1 VTPAGTPHVPSTPRA
16 SSLSSPPTEASLTDE
31 QVPGKTW
38 AKLQKL
44 GAGGYGEVWKV
55 RYLNSEEAW
64 KFIPKKRGASVQA
77 FRETFNARSINHSN
91 IVRIQDILEDEE
103 NFIIRMD
110 LVRGRNLHTV
120 VREDGVLSPLAVCR
134 FAMQLAGAL
143 AAAHKVGV
151 LHLDLKPSN
160 ILLKDDGE
168 RVLITDFGISATT
181 TEGFFQV
188 DPARQAGTPYFL
200 APEQVR
206 ARAGEEAVF
215 GPGVDQWAL
224 GITLY
229 FLLARDYPFEFKEG
243 DPSVI
248 LEADPRPI
256 PETVPYI
263 DDEFWTILARMLA
276 RDPDQRYPNMD
287 EVRVA
292 FNGYVTEV
300 TCPACKRTFPMDHV
314 HGVCPEVNCP
324 DPPRVVALKD
334 RRQLLRGGH
343 HYFSRCEH
351 VKAVGAYNRVIE
363 LEQSGEKYYSDRA
376 RRLVTIAEADHKVLA
391 KRTDVIR
398 GAFEGNDLLR
408 AIKEVDRARKRFSA
422 AADLTELRR
431 NVLTAIRERYE
442 NVVATCSKLVKETRF
457 ADAKLLLTQIEGFL
471 GYEPV
476 RRHLEEWEVEKGR
489 DAPPV
494 QDLFNFVDERER
506 FYSACHEEFVKRVR
520 MLQLDKAAVCLQRL
534 GKHFPVAAQT
544 SRIRLYSQLHDSLQ
558 FVRSCDPA
566 AIEKILDADEGALPA
581 SRIEL
586 KRAEKECGR
595 LLDELAGEKPEG
607 LAEVAALQEIV
618 QRVNQRLGERVKV
631 LQAKAE
637 AAERDGRLRD
647 QNTAIEGLSAIAD
660 RTDLLDIEQITRI
673 RVLQE
678 RVEATVRRAEEK
690 YREGNRLIEE
700 NNYGPAQ
707 IAFEASAS
715 IAPGLFPDISA
726 RIAELQQMQDENL
739 AIGEQIAQLFNR
751 IMGENATLDDFRS
764 YFQLSQQSMPRQE
777 QLTMMDLAQRSNR
790 ILSRLFTVQA
800 NKMGKIAQPSKRL
813 EILRQTVDIIEGEP
827 EKGLAIGL
835 LKKGSELNE
844 RALELFGRIFA
855 PLERG
860 EDSGGDLDNRIDHI
874 RGVVAEMGRV
884 RESVKHLSPLKYH
897 PHPAERASTALVSL
911 RPAILESPDPQAQL
925 SAVSSLHDE
934 LSFLVDDEPSLRRIA
949 RNGSAMKRAV
959 RGVALAKV
967 AHRLGRIGVKA
978 AIPVS
983 TALAVG
989 IVLFIYFQAQRGQ
1002 DRRELALDV
1011 LNPALRRYDVA
1022 FKDLNE
1028 DKLSSIKR
1036 DNQGFAEFMGSLFV
1050 LGRSDGPPAVETM
1063 DALGRWFEWKRQEK
1077 EGLVYLAGLAAGE
1090 TRRGLDGAIVEIGDE
1105 AAGRI
1110 RAYLASRLQRAAD
1123 AALKGDLS
1131 VSLADLHGD
1140 IRGLERLAESVR
1152 EGAGPAIGLLSTGLK
1167 AAASSTAPGRR
1178 GLPRI
1183 DTAQQWARWLEE
1195 AKGLSLQTGTAEL
1208 DGPLLEVLHLARLRT
1223 AVQSLADQ
1231 SRAIFWSDQAA
1242 GEYVAY
1248 AKEAV
1253 AALTAFRDHI
1263 RGNSA
1268 LSGLHE
1274 GLPAELAPKTD
1285 VILKKVWAVVRD
1297 ILRK

>member
-1 VTPAGTPHVPSTPRA
+1 M
-16 SSLSSPPTEASLTDE
+16 SSLDSPTEAPAAAE

-38 AKLQKL
+38 TKLKKL
-44 GAGGYGEVWKV
+44 GVGGYGEVWKV

-64 KFIPKKRGASVQA
+64 KFIPKKRDASVQA

-103 NFIIRMD
+103 HFIIRMD
-110 LVRGRNLHTV
+110 LVRGRNLHIV
-120 VREDGVLSPLAVCR
+120 VRDDGVLSPLAVCR

-181 TEGFFQV
+181 TKGFFQV
-188 DPARQAGTPYFL
+188 DPARPAGTPYFL

-206 ARAGEEAVF
+206 ARGGAEARF
-215 GPGVDQWAL
+215 GPGVDIWAL

-229 FLLARDYPFEFKEG
+229 FLLARGYPFDFKDG
-243 DPSVI
+243 DPSII
-248 LEADPRPI
+248 LEAEPRPI
-256 PETVPYI
+256 HETVPYV
-263 DDEFWTILARMLA
+263 DDELWAVLARMLA
-276 RDPDQRYPNMD
+276 RDPGERYQSMD
-287 EVRVA
+287 EVRAA
-292 FNGYVTEV
+292 FNSYVTEV

-334 RRQLLRGGH
+334 RRQRLRGGH

-351 VKAVGAYNRVIE
+351 LKAVGAYNKVIE
-363 LEQSGEKYYSDRA
+363 MEESGEKVYSERA
-376 RRLVTIAEADHKVLA
+376 RRLVTIAEADRKVLA
-391 KRTDVIR
+391 KRTEVIR

-408 AIKEVDRARKRFSA
+408 AVKEVDRARTRFSA
-422 AADLTELRR
+422 AQELTQLRQE
-431 NVLTAIRERYE
+431 VQAAIQERYQ

-476 RRHLEEWEVEKGR
+476 RRRLEEWEEEKGR
-489 DAPPV
+489 QAPPV
-494 QDLFNFVDERER
+494 QDLFNFVDEREQ
-506 FYSACHEEFVKRVR
+506 FFNACHEELGKRVR
-520 MLQLDKAAVCLQRL
+520 KLQLDKAAVCLQRL
-534 GKHFPVAAQT
+534 GKHFPESVQS
-544 SRIRLYSQLHDSLQ
+544 SRVRLYSQLHDSLR

-586 KRAEKECGR
+586 KRAETECGR
-595 LLDELAGEKPEG
+595 LVEGLAGEKPEG
-607 LAEVAALQEIV
+607 LAEVVALKETLE
-618 QRVNQRLGERVKV
+618 RVNQRLRERVEA

-647 QNTAIEGLSAIAD
+647 QKTAIEGLSAIAD
-660 RTDLLDIEQITRI
+660 RTDLLDIEGITRI

-690 YREGNRLIEE
+690 YREGRRLIEE

-715 IAPGLFPDISA
+715 IAPGLFPDIA
-726 RIAELQQMQDENL
+726 EKIAELQQLQEENL
-739 AIGEQIAQLFNR
+739 AIGEQMAQLFNR
-751 IMGENATLDDFRS
+751 IMGENVTLDDFRS
-764 YFQLSQQSMPRQE
+764 YFQLSQQSMPKQE

-790 ILSRLFTVQA
+790 VFSRLFTVQG
-800 NKMGKIAQPSKRL
+800 NKMGKIAQPSGRL
-813 EILRQTVDIIEGEP
+813 EVLRETVDIIEGEP
-827 EKGLAIGL
+827 EKGLAVNL

-855 PLERG
+855 PLERS
-860 EDSGGDLDNRIDHI
+860 EDEGGDLDHRIDHV
-874 RGVVAEMGRV
+874 RGVVAEMGRI
-884 RESVKHLSPLKYH
+884 RESVRLLSPLKYH
-897 PHPAERASTALVSL
+897 AHPAERASAVLVGL
-911 RPAILESPDPQAQL
+911 RPAILDAPDPRARL
-925 SAVSSLHDE
+925 AAVSSLHDE
-934 LSFLVDDEPSLRRIA
+934 LPPLVGDDATLRHIA
-949 RNGSAMKRAV
+949 RNGSAIKRAV

-967 AHRLGRIGVKA
+967 LHRLGRIGVKG

-989 IVLFIYFQAQRGQ
+989 IVLYIYFQAQRGQ

-1011 LNPALRRYDVA
+1011 LKPALRGYGVA
-1022 FKDLNE
+1022 FNEVNE
-1028 DKLSSIKR
+1028 DKLSGVKR
-1036 DNQGFAEFMGSLFV
+1036 DNRGFAEFMGSLFV
-1050 LGRSDGPPAVETM
+1050 VGRSDPPPAVETL
-1063 DALGRWFEWKRQEK
+1063 DALGRWIEGKRREK
-1077 EGLVYLAGLAAGE
+1077 EGLAYLAGLAAGE
-1090 TRRGLDGAIVEIGDE
+1090 TRRRLDDAIVKIGND
-1105 AAGRI
+1105 AAARV
-1110 RAYLASRLQRAAD
+1110 RAYLAERFRIAAD
-1123 AALKGDLS
+1123 SALKGDLS
-1131 VSLADLHGD
+1131 VDLEALHRD
-1140 IRGLERLAESVR
+1140 IRGVERLAESVR
-1152 EGAGPAIGLLSTGLK
+1152 EGAGPAIERVRTGLK
-1167 AAASSTAPGRR
+1167 AAAAITAPGSR

-1183 DTAQQWARWLEE
+1183 DTAPQWKRWLEE
-1195 AKGLSLQTGTAEL
+1195 ARGLSLETGTPEL
-1208 DGPLLEVLHLARLRT
+1208 DGALLEVLCLARLGT
-1223 AVQSLADQ
+1223 AVQSLAAR
-1231 SRAIFWSDQAA
+1231 SRAIFWSGQAV

-1248 AKEAV
+1248 SREAV
-1253 AALTAFRDHI
+1253 AAFTALADHL
-1263 RGNSA
+1263 RGSA
-1268 LSGLHE
+1268 ALAGLRE
-1274 GLPAELAPKTD
+1274 RLPAELALRTD
-1285 VILKKVWAVVRD
+1285 AIQQKVWAVVRE